1 MPSSASDRFTVD
13 WETIAFFTKNGRYWF
28 DQQFEETLTFDDS
41 VRDRDASKL
50 NNCPGR
56 SRMAGLTVNNYTQR
70 NMRTVWHINTQP
82 FKEAH
87 FAVFPPE
94 LPRRCIK
101 AGCPKDICLKCGK
114 AREKVYE
121 AINAIKCKNLASI
134 KVGKT
139 QTGGKTTS
147 TLNAKPAEQKLINY
161 SDCGCN
167 AGFSKGIVLDPF
179 MGSGTTGLIAKE
191 LGRDFIGIEL
201 NPDYIKMAE
210 KRISEFMGLFD
221 YKEVEE

>member
-70 NMRTVWHINTQP
+70 NMLTVWDITTQP

-101 AGCPKDICLKCGK
+101 AGCPKDICKKCGQ
-114 AREKVYE
+114 AREKVIE
-121 AINAIKCKNLASI
+121 EIKGDWIPTLASSPDA
-134 KVGKT
+134 KK
-139 QTGGKTTS
+139 GGARTR
-147 TLNAKPAEQKLINY
+147 LILERKDNGY

-167 AGFSKGIVLDPF
+167 AGFGKGIVLDPF
-179 MGSGTTGLIAKE
+179 MGSGTTALVAKE
-191 LGRDFIGIEL
+191 LGRDYIGIEL

-221 YKEVEE
+221 YKEVEG